1 MTNFYM
7 TLPSNSSM
15 NYYPENTVTKY
26 KTHLAQPISL
36 EGDWEVGLFEF
47 EYHRTWYNVE
57 EKDSKIK
64 FDHMKDDKVVRE
76 KISIPYGYY
85 TSIEELTDR
94 INTSFIVFGVESG
107 ITQMP
112 QLRVD
117 KLTRKISIHLF
128 NGMRIIFSPG
138 LGNILGYNERED
150 VINVYGIPDTVITLH
165 DTYNTDV
172 NCQSLFVYCDILERV
187 IVGDTKAPLLRSLS
201 VSGKHGNIVREIY
214 DKPMYVPVQKKHFE
228 SVEIDIRSDFGEPV
242 SFVNGKS
249 SVTLHFRMSKNPY
262 FLQ

>member
-1 MTNFYM
+1 MTNFYI

-57 EKDSKIK
+57 EKDSKIR
-64 FDHMKDDKVVRE
+64 FDHMKDEKVVRE
-76 KISIPYGYY
+76 KIHIPYGYY

-117 KLTRKISIHLF
+117 KLTSKISIRLVLNTKCSKYHL
-128 NGMRIIFSPG
+128 
-138 LGNILGYNERED
+138 L
-150 VINVYGIPDTVITLH
+150 TL
-165 DTYNTDV
+165 
-172 NCQSLFVYCDILERV
+172 
-187 IVGDTKAPLLRSLS
+187 
-201 VSGKHGNIVREIY
+201 
-214 DKPMYVPVQKKHFE
+214 
-228 SVEIDIRSDFGEPV
+228 
-242 SFVNGKS
+242 
-249 SVTLHFRMSKNPY
+249 
-262 FLQ
+262 